1 MKVKKKA
8 AIAAAAFWAAMNLSA
23 CAYGPPP
30 EDYEESGSDISQT
43 EYDPGENINGDV
55 YGPPPE
61 KMEETDTDMPQD
73 EYDPV
78 ESRNA
83 GIYDPADES

>member
-1 MKVKKKA
+1 MKTKKKA
-8 AIAAAAFWAAMNLSA
+8 AIAAAAFWAALNLSA

-30 EDYEESGSDISQT
+30 EDYEEPDADTSQT

-61 KMEETDTDMPQD
+61 KMEDTDMPQTEHD
-73 EYDPV
+73 TM
-78 ESRNA
+78 
-83 GIYDPADES
+83 